1 MTTTLI
7 DYISERL
14 NEFEKIPPGRRTSLE
29 QLATLITGPTT
40 AGRDRQIVFFC
51 THNSRRSQIAQIW
64 ASTAAHHFAVTGV
77 ISQSAGVL
85 ATEVDRRTVETLER
99 VGFICKRADGPNPL
113 YTVRID
119 DQRRPISLFSKTFPD
134 SYQQS
139 TSFIAVMTCSDA
151 DRKCP
156 VIDGASNRLT
166 LCYDDPKVAD
176 GSTREADVYDQC
188 CRSISRDLLYAFSR
202 IKTRSR
208 N

>member
-1 MTTTLI
+1 MNTTLI
-7 DYISERL
+7 DYISKRL
-14 NEFEKIPPGRRTSLE
+14 EEFDQITGGRRTSLE
-29 QLATLITGPTT
+29 RLATLITGPTA
-40 AGRDRQIVFFC
+40 AGRDKQIIFFC
-51 THNSRRSQIAQIW
+51 THNSRRSQMAQIW
-64 ASTAAHHFAVTGV
+64 ASTAAHHFAVKGV

-99 VGFICKRADGPNPL
+99 VGFACKRADGPNPL
-113 YTVRID
+113 YTVQIGDPGRL
-119 DQRRPISLFSKTFPD
+119 ISLFSKTLPEL
-134 SYQQS
+134 YQQP